1 MLRAAG
7 MDRACRKVGTEGRTI
22 GGYDERCATDLADVA
37 EGRALSR
44 MTERGSPASW
54 PAPARTQRDYVR
66 ARREGEIPVAF
77 TGGTGRNGAMPTC
90 LRVYDERR
98 TAEHDDLAG
107 MD

>member
-1 MLRAAG
+1 MPRAAG

-22 GGYDERCATDLADVA
+22 GGYDERCAADVA

-54 PAPARTQRDYVR
+54 PAPTRTQRHYVR
-66 ARREGEIPVAF
+66 ADREGKIPVAF
-77 TGGTGRNGAMPTC
+77 TAGTGRKGAAPTC
-90 LRVYDERR
+90 SWLYDERH
-98 TAEHDDLAG
+98 TAELDDLAG